1 MLNLELIH
9 SNISTSLTM
18 GLTQVVQKRLD
29 YIRYSRRVP
38 RADVGV
44 EFLGWDEVDAN
55 KVLQLTDL
63 SATFPENS
71 PLVYASSIE
80 VKAGKNIIVDSLG
93 VLISDKYSTTSD
105 GKQIPLFYRHRINI
119 ADGETATAI
128 TMQHISYDGRQDTVD
143 TIHYILDPDSNRT
156 IFTDLSN
163 SFNEDTGRY
172 DLYYIQWIDQN
183 GVSHSELLNTIP
195 AYHEATLDD
204 LDILTGLIN
213 PTSGGYIVNQ
223 TASQYL
229 LNMPYQATWFIEYKN
244 DSFIFLEGPT
254 LTTINDPWFA
264 QIYNGNFS
272 REIDNIVYNYSI
284 TEFSIQNFQPT
295 IPYKLAIQENAKK
308 INGNTLKLQRE
319 NALIRL
325 DLGYHIDIVC
335 FDKITGDPKEAFSTN
350 SSKINTTYSTSE
362 IEWDTT
368 LISGWDNSTGIVQ
381 LSQSRL
387 WDRYDIKATYY
398 YEVKFY
404 EYTSLNLNPYFNPSL
419 INKRVIFFLVPNTPE
434 GETSI
439 YYLLVV
445 DGIIVATSNPDL
457 DEFDINGDPN
467 PNSVI
472 GLPLDSDGISGG
484 PSFASLY
491 PSYLIFG
498 EFNIVCSIPLERDLE
513 LDTRVLG
520 GGIHEDYINDAI
532 RANFRTAYMPGVGPS
547 GGYEYPRFGSM
558 VVKVPFTLHKD
569 YGGDLSDIQIR
580 DLVQKHISAGEYPII
595 RLDGV
600 IPEWGS
606 NGEKQ
611 GVRAIGNGCI
621 ELTWYEENPTYT
633 FNIYRSSFID
643 GEYSLVSS
651 ISAGSSGGNSIIFCG
666 LVVGE
671 FHYYYITAV
680 SEDNLESP
688 RSSIQGVRVY

>member
-213 PTSGGYIVNQ
+213 PTSGGYVVNQ

-264 QIYNGNFS
+264 QIYNG
-272 REIDNIVYNYSI
+272 
-284 TEFSIQNFQPT
+284 
-295 IPYKLAIQENAKK
+295 
-308 INGNTLKLQRE
+308 
-319 NALIRL
+319 
-325 DLGYHIDIVC
+325 
-335 FDKITGDPKEAFSTN
+335 
-350 SSKINTTYSTSE
+350 
-362 IEWDTT
+362 
-368 LISGWDNSTGIVQ
+368 
-381 LSQSRL
+381 
-387 WDRYDIKATYY
+387 
-398 YEVKFY
+398 
-404 EYTSLNLNPYFNPSL
+404 
-419 INKRVIFFLVPNTPE
+419 
-434 GETSI
+434 
-439 YYLLVV
+439 LL
-445 DGIIVATSNPDL
+445 
-457 DEFDINGDPN
+457 
-467 PNSVI
+467 
-472 GLPLDSDGISGG
+472 
-484 PSFASLY
+484 
-491 PSYLIFG
+491 
-498 EFNIVCSIPLERDLE
+498 
-513 LDTRVLG
+513 
-520 GGIHEDYINDAI
+520 
-532 RANFRTAYMPGVGPS
+532 
-547 GGYEYPRFGSM
+547 
-558 VVKVPFTLHKD
+558 
-569 YGGDLSDIQIR
+569 
-580 DLVQKHISAGEYPII
+580 
-595 RLDGV
+595 
-600 IPEWGS
+600 
-606 NGEKQ
+606 
-611 GVRAIGNGCI
+611 
-621 ELTWYEENPTYT
+621 
-633 FNIYRSSFID
+633 
-643 GEYSLVSS
+643 
-651 ISAGSSGGNSIIFCG
+651 
-666 LVVGE
+666 
-671 FHYYYITAV
+671 
-680 SEDNLESP
+680 
-688 RSSIQGVRVY
+688 